1 MKPGELLGLF
11 AVVILTGCGT
21 RENPA
26 GVLPNQSSFQ
36 LRFGGSDTA
45 PANWSGSVETSGGRV
60 VSLAPWRFDKEDRLE
75 QQPNAWTCST
85 RLGAV
90 LDPKFWWLGAQHT
103 VPTDNTI
110 PQATLVPNG
119 LYVTVESA
127 EEVRVKTAQGEFK
140 FRPADTRFGDAQKV
154 LGGRVEIERV
164 PASFNLTAGDGMED
178 DYPSVAFDDAS
189 NAWAAWTGYQN
200 EIEKLFVAR
209 TDGVGKHVIAQ
220 GEFFR
225 PSLAAGPDGKLY
237 LAVSVHTGDVWKIGV
252 AIGQGS
258 KWGKLETI
266 SSGGPDLFPKAVVDS
281 SGRLWVVWQAYRAGR
296 SRILARMFNG
306 SWQPDM
312 AVSENSRNAWEPA
325 AAADSRG
332 GIHFAWDAYD
342 EGNYNIYYRQLD
354 GQKLSAVRKVTSSAR
369 FQAHAS
375 VACDKAN
382 RAWLSWDEGGANWGK
397 DTGFLIHSNAGE
409 PLYTSRKPRL
419 AVLTGDDV
427 LIPTTPSGF
436 LEQAQLTADRNGNIW
451 SLMRRRTIKLNEVYS
466 ASLQANRLQQYSLW
480 DYVIF
485 NLSEPATASRPI
497 TLPFSY
503 GRNDLRAA
511 IAAAPS
517 GRLSVV
523 WAGDGRGYAK
533 PYPFVKN
540 EVYAADIPG
549 APKGEPSLSR
559 ETSQPD
565 ADPKP
570 VHPDEA
576 GQIAKVRAERI
587 PYAGKSLRILRGD
600 MHRHSD
606 LSFDGDIDGSIWDF
620 YRYTIDVADFD
631 YAAITD
637 HNAGDDIEYFWWII
651 QKSNDLFHYAG
662 TFSPMYAYE
671 RSLRFPNGHR
681 NLIWAHRGVRTL
693 ARTKDEEAG
702 VQNASKLY
710 EYLRR
715 SDGIAMPHTTATL
728 MGTDWRDNG
737 KEVEPL
743 VEIYQGDRTSAE
755 YEGAPRA
762 SKGNDPYSQPGGYK
776 PQGFVWNAWAKGFR
790 LGVQSSSDHSSTH
803 VSYALLLAED
813 NTREAVLNA
822 IRARHAYAAT
832 DNIILDVRSG
842 EHIQGDIF
850 STAGRAKI
858 QIRIEGTAAVD
869 KVEIVKNNKFVF
881 SDHPNKASVQLTYED
896 AENKSGESYYYVRVQ
911 QADGQ
916 MAWSSPMW
924 ITTSGK

>member
-1 MKPGELLGLF
+1 MRIGESFGLL
-11 AVVILTGCGT
+11 AVVIIAGCGT
-21 RENPA
+21 HENAA

-36 LRFGGSDTA
+36 LRFGVTDAA
-45 PANWSGSVETSGGRV
+45 PANWSGSVESNGGRV
-60 VSLAPWRFDKEDRLE
+60 VSLAPWHFDQDDQLG

-85 RLGAV
+85 RMGAV
-90 LDPKFWWLGAQHT
+90 LDPKYWWLGAKHT
-103 VPTDNTI
+103 VPTDQSI
-110 PQATLVPNG
+110 PKAPLVPNG
-119 LYVTVESA
+119 LYITVESA
-127 EEVRVKTAQGEFK
+127 QEVRVKTAQGEFK
-140 FRPADTRFGDAQKV
+140 FRPADTRLGDPLKF
-154 LGGRVEIERV
+154 LNGRAEVERV

-178 DYPSVAFDDAS
+178 DYPTVAFDNVS
-189 NAWAAWTGYQN
+189 NAWTAWTGYKD

-209 TDGVGKHVIAQ
+209 TDGVGKQIVAQ

-225 PSLAAGPDGKLY
+225 PSLAAGADGKLY
-237 LAVSVHTGDVWKIGV
+237 LAVSAHTGGLWRIGV
-252 AIGQGS
+252 AMGQGS
-258 KWGKLETI
+258 KWGQLETI
-266 SSGGPDLFPKAVVDS
+266 SSGGPDLSPKAVVDP
-281 SGRLWVVWQAYRAGR
+281 SGRLWVVWQAYRDGC

-306 SWQPDM
+306 SWQGEM

-325 AAADSRG
+325 IATDSKGR
-332 GIHFAWDAYD
+332 IHFAWDAYD
-342 EGNYNIYYRQLD
+342 EGNYNIYYRMYD
-354 GQKLSAVRKVTSSAR
+354 GQKMSEVRKVTHSAR

-375 VACDKAN
+375 VACDRAN
-382 RAWLSWDEGGANWGK
+382 RAWLSWDEGGENWGK
-397 DTGFLIHSNAGE
+397 DTGFLIHSSAGE
-409 PLYTSRKPRL
+409 PLYTNRRPRL
-419 AVLTGDDV
+419 AVLAGDEI
-427 LIPTTPSGF
+427 LIPNAPSGF

-451 SLMRRRTIKLNEVYS
+451 SLMRRRAIKLNEVYS
-466 ASLQANRLQQYSLW
+466 PSLQGNRLQQYSLW
-480 DYVIF
+480 DYVVF
-485 NLSEPATASRPI
+485 NLSEQAAAPRAI
-497 TLPFSY
+497 TLPFSF

-523 WAGDGRGYAK
+523 WAGDGRGFAK

-540 EVYAADIPG
+540 EIYAADIPG
-549 APKGEPSLSR
+549 APNGEPSLTR
-559 ETSQPD
+559 
-565 ADPKP
+565 DPVRQAEDYKP
-570 VHPDEA
+570 VHPQEA
-576 GQIAKVRAERI
+576 EQVARVRAERI

-651 QKSNDLFHYAG
+651 QKSNDLFHYPG
-662 TFSPMYAYE
+662 RFSPMYAYE

-693 ARTKDEEAG
+693 PRTKGEEDG

-728 MGTDWRDNG
+728 MGTDWRDNDR
-737 KEVEPL
+737 EVEPL

-762 SKGNDPYSQPGGYK
+762 PKGGDPNTQPGGYK
-776 PQGFVWNAWAKGFR
+776 PQGFVWNAWAKGFK

-803 VSYALLLAED
+803 VSYAVLLAED
-813 NTREAVLNA
+813 NTREAVLRA

-832 DNIILDVRSG
+832 DNIILDVRCG

-850 STAGRAKI
+850 SIRGRPKI
-858 QIRIEGTAAVD
+858 DIRIEGTAPVD
-869 KVEIVKNNKFVF
+869 KVEIVKDNKFVF
-881 SDHPNKASVQLTYED
+881 SNHPKKGPVQLTYED
-896 AENKSGESYYYVRVQ
+896 SDSKAVESYYYVRVQ

-924 ITTSGK
+924 ITTGLR